1 MLNDDV
7 LVSLEKAKQKAER
20 ELEVPE
26 RDTSGD
32 SLLKSLE
39 KPQGAHRGGSPRGQ
53 HRDASSEAMFR
64 QTKAINNQ
72 ARSKRFDTICRA
84 LLENNEE
91 FRAKL

>member
-1 MLNDDV
+1 MT
-7 LVSLEKAKQKAER
+7 
-20 ELEVPE
+20 E

-39 KPQGAHRGGSPRGQ
+39 KPQGTHRGGSPRGQ

-84 LLENNEE
+84 LFGKQRRIQATL
-91 FRAKL
+91 